1 MKKSAE
7 LMVGRKSD
15 AHACLE
21 SNIRKNTSCCVTA
34 CVPHAM
40 SFEQW
45 KMGDKHEAMIT
56 LSDCADLLERG
67 NIFDSVEVYKMLI
80 SWACDLGRYF
90 DAGRVRQSRRL

>member
-1 MKKSAE
+1 
-7 LMVGRKSD
+7 
-15 AHACLE
+15 
-21 SNIRKNTSCCVTA
+21 
-34 CVPHAM
+34 M

-90 DAGRVRQSRRL
+90 DAGRVRHSLRLRIMHPFQSFYLPPVVSPRGAGLSIHMQ